1 MSSVELKQFQDEM
14 AILRQLDHPN
24 ILKLYEVF
32 EDNRKFFLVTEY
44 CKGGELFDEI
54 TNEGSF
60 TEQKA
65 AAYIEQVLRAIS
77 YCHGL
82 GIVHRDLKPEN
93 LLIDKD
99 QNNILKLIDFGTA
112 VTYLKG
118 GKLEGVHGTSY
129 YIAPEVLKSV
139 YDERCD
145 VWSIGCILYVLL
157 SGRAPFDDE
166 DDAIVAQ
173 KVLRGEYDL
182 RSAPWDVVS
191 E

>member
-1 MSSVELKQFQDEM
+1 M
-14 AILRQLDHPN
+14 
-24 ILKLYEVF
+24 
-32 EDNRKFFLVTEY
+32 
-44 CKGGELFDEI
+44 
-54 TNEGSF
+54 
-60 TEQKA
+60 
-65 AAYIEQVLRAIS
+65 LRAIA

-173 KVLRGEYDL
+173 KVLKGEYDL
-182 RSAPWDVVS
+182 SSAPWDNVS
-191 E
+191 EEGRDIIR